1 MMPVRKKF
9 TLIELLIVIAI
20 IAILAA
26 MLLPAL
32 SKAKEKARE
41 ISCVNNLKQ
50 LGTLEKMYE
59 DDYYG
64 YMPGVS
70 WNQDQQFNPCLWFRV
85 VQYSLNKKGT
95 DVIPKLLHCPSVP
108 PRSGEWSLGSVTN
121 TFKNGWIALSLSYNR
136 MLSLGNATIGE
147 FKLYKNNA
155 VKRPSE
161 CTALHEQRKASSY
174 YSSWASQNDHI
185 SLDRHGKNKANYLFV
200 DGHAGSLQIPEAMRG
215 NTAYDR
221 YFYRE
226 GTR

>member
-1 MMPVRKKF
+1 MMQVRKRF

-85 VQYSLNKKGT
+85 VQYSLNKK
-95 DVIPKLLHCPSVP
+95 VL
-108 PRSGEWSLGSVTN
+108 
-121 TFKNGWIALSLSYNR
+121 
-136 MLSLGNATIGE
+136 MLSRNFFIARLFPRAAENGHWGLSPTHLKTVG
-147 FKLYKNNA
+147 L
-155 VKRPSE
+155 R
-161 CTALHEQRKASSY
+161 CH
-174 YSSWASQNDHI
+174 
-185 SLDRHGKNKANYLFV
+185 YLTT
-200 DGHAGSLQIPEAMRG
+200 G
-215 NTAYDR
+215 
-221 YFYRE
+221 
-226 GTR
+226 